1 MSATEGHH
9 DGYRFEV
16 RDRLATLTIDRQDRR
31 NALSQALFDELVE
44 VFDRCDR
51 DPDIWV
57 VMLTGAGDEAFSA
70 GRDLKE
76 LAERDAANGPHS
88 PMKGPRRN
96 LFESAWECRKPMV
109 AAVNGWAVGGGMELA
124 LACDLRVAV
133 EHARF
138 ALPESKR
145 GLGANFGA
153 ALLPRMI
160 ATGPAAELLFLGEPI
175 DAVQAQQLGL
185 VNRIFP
191 QATFRADAETFA
203 RQLLE
208 RAPLTLQRYK
218 AVLRKT
224 LELPL
229 QAALRMDLN
238 PDPYQSED
246 RVEGVRAFAEKR
258 APRWTGR

>member
-1 MSATEGHH
+1 MSAVEGQH

-16 RDRLATLTIDRQDRR
+16 EDRLATVTIDRQERR
-31 NALSQALFDELVE
+31 NALNQALFDGLVE

-51 DPDIWV
+51 DPGIWV
-57 VMLTGAGDEAFSA
+57 VMVTGAGDEAFSA

-76 LAERDAANGPHS
+76 LAERDASQGPHS
-88 PMKGPRRN
+88 PMKGPSRN
-96 LFESAWECRKPMV
+96 LFESAWECCKPMV
-109 AAVNGWAVGGGMELA
+109 AAINGWAVGGGMELA

-133 EHARF
+133 EHARL

-153 ALLPRMI
+153 ALLPRMV
-160 ATGPAAELLFLGEPI
+160 ATGVAAEILFLGEPVG
-175 DAVQAQQLGL
+175 AVEAERLGL
-185 VNRIFP
+185 VNRVFP
-191 QATFRADAETFA
+191 RETFRTDAESFA
-203 RQLLE
+203 RSLLE
-208 RAPLTLQRYK
+208 LAPLTLQRYK
-218 AVLRKT
+218 AVMRKT

-258 APRWTGR
+258 RPHWKGR